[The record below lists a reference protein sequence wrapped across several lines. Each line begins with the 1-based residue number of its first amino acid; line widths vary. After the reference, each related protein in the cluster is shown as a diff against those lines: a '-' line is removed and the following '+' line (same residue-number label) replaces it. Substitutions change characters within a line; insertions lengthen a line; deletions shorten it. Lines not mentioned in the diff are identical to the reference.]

1 MGGKN
6 NQSNQ
11 GDAGSNLGL
20 YGGNQNQ
27 TQQNMGQKN
36 NGAGGQYP
44 QQQPSEYRQQ
54 ENRQGIGYMG
64 GQPLGNDNPA
74 NWIRGHYYSNRPP
87 ITAGTGTP
95 FTTDTRNPFGGDAFP
110 VDIPTAETGGSSIT
124 WNRPTPFT
132 NAAVPTSGA
141 PITVDTGGPL
151 MMPQPQP
158 SRPMYP
164 NRPPRAPIRPTGDNG
179 SAVPGRPMPIRYTP
193 IDETRPQRPAPRPN
207 PYMSVIPDSFLN
219 DTPVF
224 AGGSP
229 AFDETQPTV
238 GTGGPF
244 ITDKGAVGA
253 TKPWQPGPESP
264 NRAAWDKAVAMKMY
278 ENAFA
283 AGGYS
288 EQDIMQNAIN
298 ATNGTY
304 NPVPYE

>member
-11 GDAGSNLGL
+11 GGAGSNLEL

-64 GQPLGNDNPA
+64 GQALGNDNPA
-74 NWIRGHYYSNRPP
+74 NWNRPP
-87 ITAGTGTP
+87 ITVG
-95 FTTDTRNPFGGDAFP
+95 
-110 VDIPTAETGGSSIT
+110 
-124 WNRPTPFT
+124 
-132 NAAVPTSGA
+132 
-141 PITVDTGGPL
+141 TGGPL

-158 SRPMYP
+158 PRPMYP

-229 AFDETQPTV
+229 TFDETQPTV

-288 EQDIMQNAIN
+288 EQDIMQNAIDAGMISPKTN
-298 ATNGTY
+298 PEYFDKNGTY

>member
-11 GDAGSNLGL
+11 GGAGSNLEL

-64 GQPLGNDNPA
+64 GQALGNDNPA
-74 NWIRGHYYSNRPP
+74 NWNRPP
-87 ITAGTGTP
+87 ITAGTGGP
-95 FTTDTRNPFGGDAFP
+95 F
-110 VDIPTAETGGSSIT
+110 
-124 WNRPTPFT
+124 
-132 NAAVPTSGA
+132 
-141 PITVDTGGPL
+141 
-151 MMPQPQP
+151 MMPQ
-158 SRPMYP
+158 
-164 NRPPRAPIRPTGDNG
+164 RPP
-179 SAVPGRPMPIRYTP
+179 
-193 IDETRPQRPAPRPN
+193 PRPN
-207 PYMSVIPDSFLN
+207 PYMSGTPILQNPFLN

-229 AFDETQPTV
+229 TFDETQPTV

-264 NRAAWDKAVAMKMY
+264 NRAAWDEAIAKKMY

-288 EQDIMQNAIN
+288 EQDIMQNAIDAGMISPKTN
-298 ATNGTY
+298 PEYFDKNGTY